1 MIGLFEYFQL
11 WDIIQDFMRS
21 PNEDSHSWRF
31 ESSGV
36 FTTKSA
42 YRAFFHGSINF
53 EPWRQIWKTWAPPKC
68 KVFLWLAVRDRC
80 WTADHLVKQ
89 NLPHPNQ
96 CPLCDQADETIQH
109 LLTSCVFAREFWFRV
124 LSPLGLQHGVP
135 SLNEQNF
142 AEWWRKA
149 SKRTPKDKR
158 KGFNSLVVMCAW
170 LIWKHRNACVFEGAS
185 PNMNDLLRAFSDE
198 HHLWC
203 LAGARKLDALG
214 PALATG

>member
-1 MIGLFEYFQL
+1 MI
-11 WDIIQDFMRS
+11 D
-21 PNEDSHSWRF
+21 H
-31 ESSGV
+31 
-36 FTTKSA
+36 
-42 YRAFFHGSINF
+42 
-53 EPWRQIWKTWAPPKC
+53 PPLKILTGHC
-68 KVFLWLAVRDRC
+68 HLLRLAKR
-80 WTADHLVKQ
+80 

-109 LLTSCVFAREFWFRV
+109 LLTSCVFAREFWFWV

-135 SLNEQNF
+135 SLNEQIF
-142 AEWWRKA
+142 GEWWRKA
-149 SKRTPKDKR
+149 SKCTPKDKR

-170 LIWKHRNACVFEGAS
+170 LIWKHRNVCVFEGAS
-185 PNMNDLLRAFSDE
+185 PNMNNLLHAFSDE